1 MRGQVL
7 LLPDSVLGHLCGQAS
22 HAARLAGLSLL
33 VSSASATRPL
43 TAGTLITLQLHLPH
57 MFADVDANFRGE
69 VHSHFQALVNRLR
82 AILAVLARQIE
93 KPMNEKTTKSF
104 THDATKTN
112 NVQNQREAEAIHANH
127 MSFIAWII
135 GFITSELVT
144 TAAYQR
150 HISALKALTILLR
163 SGLDANVANA
173 DLSKSAHGD
182 VHWPVQL
189 NVVTSAALRAL
200 LDLLLDPFDDVR
212 QAALENLIIVQTA
225 SFRDD
230 TSTAPRIDATGVQMT
245 LIRAREIMLKSGRV
259 DQADG
264 VARLYSL
271 TVHRHLVSTDIGKL
285 TIDKS
290 TWDVI
295 EGLASD
301 LEAALSVALRDL
313 TLAVQ
318 RYPIHGLFTA
328 TRYVLEQ
335 LLSSAN
341 PGEQQKFEQ
350 ILLRL
355 KLTLLHT
362 WRSVRH
368 LLCNDAPEG
377 FMPEEMDDDA
387 SLTTR
392 DVLSYAWRGLKES
405 SLLLRTLTSPAF
417 AASVRRECFDRTTQD
432 LGGLCFTQLA
442 ELRHRGAFSTV
453 AQTFAYVCAES
464 AVSAN
469 PQVARMIDDSYE
481 VSSIRPTYRPRSLC

>member
-1 MRGQVL
+1 
-7 LLPDSVLGHLCGQAS
+7 
-22 HAARLAGLSLL
+22 
-33 VSSASATRPL
+33 
-43 TAGTLITLQLHLPH
+43 

-69 VHSHFQALVNRLR
+69 VHSHFQALINRLR
-82 AILAVLARQIE
+82 SILAVLARQIE
-93 KPMNEKTTKSF
+93 KPMHEKTAKTF
-104 THDATKTN
+104 THDAAKTN
-112 NVQNQREAEAIHANH
+112 NVQSQQEAEDIHANH

-135 GFITSELVT
+135 RFVTSELVT

-150 HISALKALTILLR
+150 HISALKALSTLLK
-163 SGLDANVANA
+163 SGVDDSVASG
-173 DLSKSAHGD
+173 DLSKSARGD
-182 VHWPVQL
+182 VRWPVQM
-189 NVVTSAALRAL
+189 NVVTTATLRAL

-212 QAALENLIIVQTA
+212 QAALDNLLIVQTA
-225 SFRDD
+225 SSRNPS
-230 TSTAPRIDATGVQMT
+230 STAARMEATGVQQT

-271 TVHRHLVSTDIGKL
+271 TVHRHLVSADIGNS

-301 LEAALSVALRDL
+301 LEAALTVALKDL

-328 TRYVLEQ
+328 TRYALEQ
-335 LLSSAN
+335 LLNSAST
-341 PGEQQKFEQ
+341 GEEQKFEK
-350 ILLRL
+350 ILSRL
-355 KLTLLHT
+355 ELTLLHT

-377 FMPEEMDDDA
+377 FMPEEMEDDA

-405 SLLLRTLTSPAF
+405 SLLLRTLATPAC
-417 AASVRRECFDRTTQD
+417 AAAVRQESHDRRIQK

-464 AVSAN
+464 ATSAN

-481 VSSIRPTYRPRSLC
+481 VGRVRSNIETHPLTISRRFLGFSSRKVRPSRDGQPDCLLLWSVS